1 MPELQIKLLN
11 VMKLIVEA
19 QWIIDENV
27 YLDMLKLAG
36 YEELVH

>member
-1 MPELQIKLLN
+1 
-11 VMKLIVEA
+11 MKLIVEA